1 MHEHGT
7 TQSSRPLLVVGAV
20 ALATLGAGATIFATG
35 NSQDVTSA
43 QVAPTTA
50 SNAATADAPDT
61 TEPAAPH
68 SDAGA
73 APISVAEVTTVA
85 PTEPDPDA
93 EPTTEPTTAPDTEPD
108 PEPGSMPEGLEPLDL
123 TQPEEPAPFDGIV
136 QAFAP
141 VDLPQ
146 PTPQP
151 TPVPTFEPFIL
162 TDDVAPSGGMAA
174 GGLTFTAATGCA
186 DHCIADAVVSTAGG
200 SSSRYDLR
208 VELENPAH
216 VEAFLSLAPIVRTD
230 GGGHIPPSS
239 VPTASGSAGFAWIT
253 SFDLEPATVYHLL
266 VRAIDE
272 HGMSSVAGTFT
283 TAEAMGPAA
292 LTNPSACA
300 DGCLE
305 FVSTE
310 FADDGTELAI
320 AVRVAVDTTIEF
332 AWSTDQFVQGADG
345 PTLTDP
351 SARSIEAVA
360 GSITTLRLSDLTPNT
375 AYSIMATATDGMGG
389 TDRIVGRVA
398 TPSPTITAGISR
410 VHISGDGDDGRLNR
424 GEIRFSFGTIGA
436 DGEHWGYRDED
447 KLASN
452 TTIRLGRSAG
462 GALQADGSGH
472 YPSIQVFAGERDG
485 HSVMTCFIAAN
496 PEGDWRP
503 DATVTWCN
511 NARTTWSSTYVPS
524 MTLAEI
530 EQLPTCEPFDVEHPG
545 ADRCAW
551 VHTNP
556 NSSDQV
562 SFDMVVWF
570 DID

>member
-1 MHEHGT
+1 MPVLWTGMHEHGT
-7 TQSSRPLLVVGAV
+7 TTSPRPFLVVGAL
-20 ALATLGAGATIFATG
+20 ALATVVSGAAMLATG
-35 NSQDVTSA
+35 DGQDVTSA
-43 QVAPTTA
+43 QIAPTA
-50 SNAATADAPDT
+50 SSGATTSDAATTA
-61 TEPAAPH
+61 EPAAPDTGT
-68 SDAGA
+68 ST
-73 APISVAEVTTVA
+73 APASVAEVTTV
-85 PTEPDPDA
+85 PTTEPAPDPDA
-93 EPTTEPTTAPDTEPD
+93 DVD
-108 PEPGSMPEGLEPLDL
+108 PEPGSVPEGLEPLDL
-123 TQPEEPAPFDGIV
+123 TEPEEPAPFDGIV

-151 TPVPTFEPFIL
+151 TPVPTFEPFVL
-162 TDDVAPSGGMAA
+162 TDGGEPTGGMAA
-174 GGLTFTAATGCA
+174 GGLTFTAATGCG
-186 DHCIADAVVSTAGG
+186 DHCISDATVSTAGG

-208 VELENPAH
+208 VELENPAD
-216 VEAFLSLAPIVRTD
+216 VEAFLSFSPIVRTD
-230 GGGHIPPSS
+230 DGGHLPPSS
-239 VPTASGSAGFAWIT
+239 VPTASGSAGFAWTT

-266 VRAIDE
+266 VRASDE
-272 HGMSSVAGTFT
+272 QGMSSVAGTFT
-283 TAEAMGPAA
+283 TAEAMGPATLA
-292 LTNPSACA
+292 APSACA

-320 AVRVAVDTTIEF
+320 SVRVEVDTTIEF
-332 AWSTDQFVQGADG
+332 AWSTDQFVQGANG

-351 SARSIEAVA
+351 STQAIDAVA
-360 GSITTLRLSDLTPNT
+360 GSITTLRLGDRTPNT
-375 AYSIMATATDGMGG
+375 AYSVMATATDGLGG

-410 VHISGDGDDGRLNR
+410 VHISGDGDDGRTNR
-424 GEIRFSFGTIGA
+424 GEIRFSFGTIGG
-436 DGEHWGYRDED
+436 DNNPWGYRGEE
-447 KLASN
+447 KLSSN

-472 YPSIQVFAGERDG
+472 YPSVQVFAGERDG
-485 HSVMTCFIAAN
+485 SSLLDCFVSAEPGN
-496 PEGDWRP
+496 DWRP
-503 DATVTWCN
+503 DDTVTWCN
-511 NARTTWSSTYVPS
+511 RERTTWSNTYVPS

-530 EQLPTCEPFDVEHPG
+530 EQLPTCEPFGVEHPD